1 MKKLMKTKEHKSL
14 AKKIAKAEY
23 ILQTSQDKKAIRQ
36 AKMDIM
42 ELSGHADSLE
52 DMMIIDEL
60 VQGYLAEWFDK

>member
-1 MKKLMKTKEHKSL
+1 MKSKEHKNL

-23 ILQTSQDKKAIRQ
+23 ILQTSQDKKAIHQ
-36 AKMDIM
+36 AKLDIM

-60 VQGYLAEWFDK
+60 VQGYLADWLDK